1 MTGNKEYIEKHIR
14 FFYSSSSI
22 LASFKEEIVKDKET
36 TVLETKWKLLEI
48 DFCLGKSLVKLQKDT
63 YNYVS
68 DLCKSYN
75 RRKRLNE
82 LDMMKMLTAFFFL
95 FATKHTLNNSNTSV
109 VRWLQK
115 ASDFNLDNL
124 LECDLILYAVTYFRI
139 MLDICNKTTYPAIIT
154 TDVRF
159 VADREF
165 YALKDKNYS
174 ILYEI
179 IEQDL
184 TNANRMQSVY
194 QRSSEPLIKPVGYQD
209 FSALWYVLGKNSLW
223 RQIGIE
229 VRSECLDDIFIR
241 IFNKKRMFFDY

>member
-1 MTGNKEYIEKHIR
+1 
-14 FFYSSSSI
+14 
-22 LASFKEEIVKDKET
+22 
-36 TVLETKWKLLEI
+36 
-48 DFCLGKSLVKLQKDT
+48 
-63 YNYVS
+63 
-68 DLCKSYN
+68 
-75 RRKRLNE
+75 
-82 LDMMKMLTAFFFL
+82 MMKMLTAFFFL

-209 FSALWYVLGKNSLW
+209 FSALWYVLGKISLW